1 MRPMCCL
8 AFALSVFSIS
18 GEVNLPKVELLGNE
32 YYVYESEKGESIYGI
47 AKKFNWDL
55 DEVLRLNPN
64 AATGLVKGT
73 KIYYPTGW
81 LASISEVSEPTVSP
95 EIEIQPIEHIVK
107 KGETIYGISRQYN
120 IPLDLIYRENPSA
133 KHGIKAGQ
141 TLILPQSKESVE
153 SKYLYYK
160 IKQGDTLYSLA
171 KQYNTTVEDI
181 LKANSGL
188 SEKNFRSGETI
199 RININTNSNRIVT
212 ELVEEERLA
221 SVDNYKVKKND
232 TWDTI
237 SEKTGV
243 EVEKLKEA
251 NEATSSLVKDNL
263 IAVPIV
269 ETIKVEREVMIED
282 TRELTKEG
290 IKEIYD
296 SIHGE
301 PDHLKAVTVALIL
314 DDPTSNKDADF
325 TKGFMMALRDMGVS
339 PFKIIVNVIDG
350 RVATNT
356 LLSEL
361 DMVEPNLIVATA
373 DKSFPLFLAD
383 YGETNHTEVIN
394 AFDVRTDFYE
404 DNPSIVQFL
413 PPTSIFN
420 ELIAERI
427 LQEFGERKLLIIGN
441 PDENDGIV
449 EILRKEFPSYSTQ
462 ELTLSEFTEFQPE
475 DDRNYIV
482 YSCDSSKEEV
492 ADILQTLENI
502 NESDSFSVID
512 LVGRPN
518 WVTMSDDFCDKF
530 AKFNVIVPTRVW
542 LDTDSYDWEVFE
554 NNYDTI
560 YGGTPVKSFP
570 NFAATGYDIA
580 TYFIPL
586 TASNGGDYNVMPYDY
601 EAKTLQS
608 QINLRRVNNWGGFIN
623 SACYLLQ
630 FMPDGSVRRTLIK

>member
-1 MRPMCCL
+1 MRPVCCL

-95 EIEIQPIEHIVK
+95 EIEIQPIEHVVK

-404 DNPSIVQFL
+404 DNPSIVQ
-413 PPTSIFN
+413 
-420 ELIAERI
+420 
-427 LQEFGERKLLIIGN
+427 
-441 PDENDGIV
+441 IV
-449 EILRKEFPSYSTQ
+449 E
-462 ELTLSEFTEFQPE
+462 
-475 DDRNYIV
+475 
-482 YSCDSSKEEV
+482 SSICQVQDNLFHNGCKG
-492 ADILQTLENI
+492 TH
-502 NESDSFSVID
+502 
-512 LVGRPN
+512 
-518 WVTMSDDFCDKF
+518 
-530 AKFNVIVPTRVW
+530 FN
-542 LDTDSYDWEVFE
+542 
-554 NNYDTI
+554 
-560 YGGTPVKSFP
+560 
-570 NFAATGYDIA
+570 
-580 TYFIPL
+580 
-586 TASNGGDYNVMPYDY
+586 
-601 EAKTLQS
+601 
-608 QINLRRVNNWGGFIN
+608 
-623 SACYLLQ
+623 
-630 FMPDGSVRRTLIK
+630 